1 MARFMQMVSEIVKNC
16 VASHSGPSLTTYI
29 INSALAK
36 NEVTTQVNSVSYRH
50 NRALVILL
58 SLKLPAD
65 LTLITASLHS
75 KS

>member
-1 MARFMQMVSEIVKNC
+1 MARFMWMVTEIVKNC
-16 VASHSGPSLTTYI
+16 DTAHSGSSLTTYI
-29 INSALAK
+29 INSVLAK

-50 NRALVILL
+50 NQELVILL